1 MNCQYCETARYKN
14 PELFARSQEMEVVSV
29 GAPLSA
35 MLSNDEVREMMNYHH
50 IATENNE
57 ARVYKNIFDG
67 AIYRNIY
74 LNERIAEILGQS
86 EKCQLIV

>member
-1 MNCQYCETARYKN
+1 
-14 PELFARSQEMEVVSV
+14 MEVVSV

-35 MLSNDEVREMMNYHH
+35 ILSNDEVREMMNYHH

-57 ARVYKNIFDG
+57 AGVYKNTFDG
-67 AIYRNIY
+67 AIYCSIY

-86 EKCQLIV
+86 EKCKLIV